1 MLPTHTPQKP
11 APKRSPGLLGMLVL
25 ATMLGSF
32 GPAPSASAAFLQDG
46 DRPAPTEVEREQVA
60 RERARSMVEARIERL
75 RAEQARLEA
84 TLAAIDAGQ
93 SLSELRIPD
102 DEQRSRPRPRPDT
115 EPDGSQPDGD
125 EDFSDEEIKAFIAE
139 VYPQWI
145 ERMNELERRDPETA
159 ARMLRERRPRLVE
172 LMIERRDHP
181 QVFEA
186 RQKIA
191 RSEMQIRRVAWTYAR
206 AEDDAEKQQ
215 AEEALALILEEQF
228 DLRLDLY
235 RAELTEAEAAAEEI
249 RTRLNDAIANR
260 AKLISERKADLL
272 KAIRDRRPPQ
282 SPRGGRPDRDGG
294 PPRR

>member
-1 MLPTHTPQKP
+1 MLTLHTRQKP
-11 APKRSPGLLGMLVL
+11 APKCRFPWPRVLV
-25 ATMLGSF
+25 AAMMLGIA
-32 GPAPSASAAFLQDG
+32 GPDLAAATIVQGSDSPNAIET
-46 DRPAPTEVEREQVA
+46 DREQAA
-60 RERARSMVEARIERL
+60 RERARSIVEARIERL

-93 SLSELRIPD
+93 SLSELQIP
-102 DEQRSRPRPRPDT
+102 EVEPRHRPRPRTEGDPDHSRVDST
-115 EPDGSQPDGD
+115 
-125 EDFSDEEIKAFIAE
+125 EDFTDEEIKAFIAE

-145 ERMNELERRDPETA
+145 ERMNELERRDPEA
-159 ARMLRERRPRLVE
+159 VERMLHERRPRLVE

-191 RSEMQIRRVAWTYAR
+191 RSEMQIRRVAWSYAR
-206 AEDDAEKQQ
+206 AEDDAEKQR
-215 AEEALALILEEQF
+215 AEASLTRILEEQF
-228 DLRLDLY
+228 ELRLDLY
-235 RAELTEAEAAAEEI
+235 RAELADAEVAAGEI

-260 AKLISERKADLL
+260 AKLIAERKADLL

-282 SPRGGRPDRDGG
+282 TPRGGRPDREGG